1 MYVVGWCLDFFYS
14 LFLNSYYSANLINY
28 PTSEQI
34 KDILP
39 TFLTSFVVAVFMW
52 SVSFLNI
59 SVYALLPIQI
69 LVGILLALFIYERLY
84 LDEYL
89 EVKQLVLSALKC
101 R

>member
-1 MYVVGWCLDFFYS
+1 MGWCLDLFYR

-34 KDILP
+34 KDVLP
-39 TFLTSFVVAVFMW
+39 TFLTSFVVAAFMW
-52 SVSFLNI
+52 GVSFWNI

-69 LVGILLALFIYERLY
+69 LSGILLALFIYEKLH

-89 EVKQLVLSALKC
+89 EVKQLVLNALK
-101 R
+101 RK